1 MPSGCVSPSRT
12 SSGVETSIVADA
24 GSEAVLSA
32 LLKAVPKTPGRC
44 SSARARSKVAKLFS
58 ETIACA
64 QVASIFSTRRGFPK
78 RFHPACFGGFWRFR
92 ADSRRIIFGGFS
104 W

>member
-44 SSARARSKVAKLFS
+44 SSARAARKKSRSFF
-58 ETIACA
+58 
-64 QVASIFSTRRGFPK
+64 QRRSHVP
-78 RFHPACFGGFWRFR
+78 R
-92 ADSRRIIFGGFS
+92 SRRFFFDPQGRLRFVRTNS
-104 W
+104 SNNAQRQ

>member
-44 SSARARSKVAKLFS
+44 SSARARKKSRSFF
-58 ETIACA
+58 
-64 QVASIFSTRRGFPK
+64 QRRSHVP
-78 RFHPACFGGFWRFR
+78 R
-92 ADSRRIIFGGFS
+92 SRRFFLITGAIQIRSNEFQQQRAAAMMMTAR
-104 W
+104 

>member
-32 LLKAVPKTPGRC
+32 LSKPCRRPRAAAAAC
-44 SSARARSKVAKLFS
+44 SARARSKEVAKLKLFFGS
-58 ETIACA
+58 RRSH
-64 QVASIFSTRRGFPK
+64 VPRSSIF
-78 RFHPACFGGFWRFR
+78 FHA
-92 ADSRRIIFGGFS
+92 
-104 W
+104 